1 MHPKHLFI
9 SSALLLLLSSC
20 TGNMMKAGADADST
34 AVADSDSLAPS
45 VLSSVFGKIPAIYEA
60 EMLAITEQARQES
73 GNNAQAMR
81 GIMANLADS
90 AYKVAE
96 EKSLHEIVSMQGAI
110 VRCSAD
116 EGLPYTI
123 APEAHVLTTLRPE
136 LTNVGGAQRVFVQ
149 MKVKSDSIT
158 KRAYYVLRGKEGDVA
173 VGSMNLPLSTQ
184 QEKTVAVI
192 VAPNAPARYL
202 AACSEIH
209 FVSQDTYSQLRPKVR
224 QQQKAWREEYAKEQG
239 LEIINE

>member
-1 MHPKHLFI
+1 
-9 SSALLLLLSSC
+9 
-20 TGNMMKAGADADST
+20 MMKAGADADST

-149 MKVKSDSIT
+149 MEVKSDSIT

-202 AACSEIH
+202 R
-209 FVSQDTYSQLRPKVR
+209 DTFRQSGHLQPTAPKGETTTEGVAR
-224 QQQKAWREEYAKEQG
+224 GICQG
-239 LEIINE
+239 TRLGDHQRIMIALDTH